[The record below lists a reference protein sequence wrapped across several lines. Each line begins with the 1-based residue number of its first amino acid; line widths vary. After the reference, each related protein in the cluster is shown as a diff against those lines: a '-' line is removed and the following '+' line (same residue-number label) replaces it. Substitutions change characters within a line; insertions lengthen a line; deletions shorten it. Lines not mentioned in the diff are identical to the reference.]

1 MEKQVIVW
9 LVIMVFIMLGLV
21 IKAHHKAETLV
32 LDLQRE
38 KDIIKELKQKNIAL
52 DQHVKALIN
61 ARIDKYPP
69 IFDFLK
75 NLINAQTRPN
85 YVCEGTGSVPLLY
98 IVKDNDIG
106 KTFITSTSSSPELK
120 KSYDLEALQRFSI
133 DQIFELEPKEL
144 ERFNEHILAEIKRLF
159 VEAISE
165 KLMEEGFLEFRRI
178 DHYSPKPKIAVRLR
192 YYSSKEIEL

>member
-32 LDLQRE
+32 VDLERE
-38 KDIIKELKQKNIAL
+38 KDIIKELEQKNIAL
-52 DQHVKALIN
+52 DQHVKVLIN

-75 NLINAQTRPN
+75 NLINAQTRPI